1 MHIPEAAINRLADEV
16 VRALVPPGFIK
27 PKVAEKQLAARIAQL
42 LFDNLRAEQAQRLL
56 QMAEKGFEYGVK
68 TRLEVDDA
76 QTNLLRAQSN
86 LARAHRDYLVASVN
100 LQWAMGV
107 AGE

>member
-1 MHIPEAAINRLADEV
+1 MHAAVELQPD
-16 VRALVPPGFIK
+16 P
-27 PKVAEKQLAARIAQL
+27 
-42 LFDNLRAEQAQRLL
+42 QRLL

-86 LARAHRDYLVASVN
+86 LARANRDYLAASVN
-100 LQWAMGV
+100 LRWAMGL